1 MVLDRGHEP
10 EASNEIA
17 NWTPADR
24 DEVLAFIVGIQRDE
38 LGVAIT
44 AEDQPDLVDVPGV
57 YEAFW
62 VARAGGA
69 VAGTIAAIRIAPDAV
84 ALRKMFVAREQRG
97 GAGLAGRLMDTLVA
111 WAAADGVR
119 TIYLG
124 TTSVMHAAHRFYDK
138 HGFALIDP
146 EELPASF
153 PRMAVDSRFY
163 RRDLR

>member
-1 MVLDRGHEP
+1 M
-10 EASNEIA
+10 
-17 NWTPADR
+17 
-24 DEVLAFIVGIQRDE
+24 LAFIVGIQRDE
-38 LGVAIT
+38 LGVAIS

-69 VAGTIAAIRIAPDAV
+69 VVGTIAAIRIAPDAV

-119 TIYLG
+119 TVYLG
-124 TTSVMHAAHRFYDK
+124 TTSVMHAAHRFYEK
-138 HGFALIDP
+138 GFAEIEP
-146 EELPASF
+146 EALPPSF

-163 RRDLR
+163 RRELS